1 MFFSASFH
9 AYQPQKKTV
18 ASAYS
23 YGSLIL
29 MSFFPSDLG
38 VCVLA
43 AWGNFITAW
52 RRPLA
57 ILRFQSSVSLC
68 AYAPFL
74 FLCVVCYKPI
84 FHQCYVTFFHAM
96 RYIALCLIL
105 HACML
110 RDATKRS
117 A

>member
-43 AWGNFITAW
+43 AWGNFITA
-52 RRPLA
+52 
-57 ILRFQSSVSLC
+57 C
-68 AYAPFL
+68 
-74 FLCVVCYKPI
+74 
-84 FHQCYVTFFHAM
+84 
-96 RYIALCLIL
+96 
-105 HACML
+105 
-110 RDATKRS
+110 
-117 A
+117 